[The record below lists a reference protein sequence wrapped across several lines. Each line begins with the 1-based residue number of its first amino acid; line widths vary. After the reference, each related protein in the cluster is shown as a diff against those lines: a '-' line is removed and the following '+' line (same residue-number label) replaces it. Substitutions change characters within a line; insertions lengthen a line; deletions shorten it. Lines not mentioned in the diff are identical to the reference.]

1 MTISFI
7 GLGIMGSRM
16 AANLLDNGID
26 LTVWNRSREPAQR
39 LAEKGATVASALIE
53 AVSDADLVI
62 TMLSKPEVVETLMF
76 GEGKG
81 LSQMK
86 QGALWMD
93 SSTVN
98 PAFSR
103 RSGEIASQFG
113 IRFLDAPVAGSK
125 PQAEAAQ
132 LAFFVGGT
140 ETDLEEARPLME
152 HMGQKVIHLGEI
164 GMGSSFKM
172 LVNALLAQSM
182 VAFSEMIHLGTKMGL
197 KEDFLLNTLSGLPV
211 TAPFTKF
218 KTEMMASGD
227 YPVNFPLELMHKD
240 LHLAAVS
247 AYEVG
252 QPMYLANLAK
262 ELYSTAVA
270 QGLGRMD
277 FSAIHEVLKGIRE

>member
-1 MTISFI
+1 MKISFI

-16 AANLLDNGID
+16 AINLLNNGIN
-26 LTVWNRSREPAQR
+26 LTVWNRSPEPAQR
-39 LAEKGATVASALIE
+39 LAEKGATIAFTLAE

-62 TMLSKPEVVETLMF
+62 TMLSKPEVVEALMV
-76 GEGKG
+76 GEGNG

-86 QGALWMD
+86 QGTLWMD

-103 RSGEIASQFG
+103 QSGELARQAG

-125 PQAEAAQ
+125 PQAEVAQ
-132 LAFFVGGT
+132 LAFFVGGS
-140 ETDLEEARPLME
+140 ETDLEMARPLME

-197 KEDFLLNTLSGLPV
+197 KEEFLLNTLSGLPV

-218 KTEMMASGD
+218 KTEMMASGE

-240 LHLAAVS
+240 LHLAALS

-252 QPMYLANLAK
+252 QPLYLATLAK
-262 ELYSTAVA
+262 ELYSTAVTE
-270 QGLGRMD
+270 GLGRMD
-277 FSAIHEVLKGIRE
+277 FAAIHEVLGGK